1 MAKENTEEE
10 DQVNYYLNQ
19 IKKHGLNSY
28 ELAKDGEN
36 GYAESAETYAW
47 WLFPSLI
54 NFHQII
60 REEVNLTEAI
70 NMSII
75 IHSALI
81 IEGFIY
87 EAIKQEAGLIK
98 DDSDLDGRIYNFFEK
113 KLDKSSWTD
122 LNDFFK
128 LTFNTRLKEL
138 TDSDN
143 WKCIVMLFYF
153 RNMLTHSKPIKFS
166 VKEENGELKMRHFGN
181 YELIYNYLLEK
192 KLIQNVNFIKSMR
205 TELINSA
212 IADFFWDNCQDFLA
226 NIIENSENI
235 KMLPVYDSYQNA
247 FEE

>member
-1 MAKENTEEE
+1 M
-10 DQVNYYLNQ
+10 
-19 IKKHGLNSY
+19 
-28 ELAKDGEN
+28 
-36 GYAESAETYAW
+36 
-47 WLFPSLI
+47 
-54 NFHQII
+54 
-60 REEVNLTEAI
+60 NLKQAI
-70 NMSII
+70 NMSIV

-87 EAIKQEAGLIK
+87 EAIKQEAGLVM
-98 DDSDLDGRIYNFFEK
+98 DDSDLDGRIYNFFDK

-128 LTFNTRLKEL
+128 LVFNVSLKSL

-166 VKEENGELKMRHFGN
+166 VKEEDGKLKMRHFGN

-192 KLIQNVNFIKSMR
+192 KLIEKVNFIQSMT
-205 TELINSA
+205 TELINSE
-212 IADFFWDNCQDFLA
+212 IADFFWENCQTFLE

-235 KMLPVYDSYQNA
+235 KMLPVYDSYHNA